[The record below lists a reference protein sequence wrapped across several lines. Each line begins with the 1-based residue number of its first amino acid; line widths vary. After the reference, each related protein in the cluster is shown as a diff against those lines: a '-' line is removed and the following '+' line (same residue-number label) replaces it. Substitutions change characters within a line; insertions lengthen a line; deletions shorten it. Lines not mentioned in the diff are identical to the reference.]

1 MQLIIRDLIYRS
13 PLKYRVNADAYCSW
27 RNGTFIFEE
36 ERLESILNRLSRWY
50 NVDIFYQNESIKDLH
65 FTGDLG
71 RYEDFMEVL
80 KLIGLTTNVEFVVNG
95 RNIIVKYK

>member
-1 MQLIIRDLIYRS
+1 M
-13 PLKYRVNADAYCSW
+13 
-27 RNGTFIFEE
+27 
-36 ERLESILNRLSRWY
+36 
-50 NVDIFYQNESIKDLH
+50 H